1 MVERANMPHDIN
13 KTSEC
18 FDCLKCATKSSSVDL
33 QLIVA

>member
-18 FDCLKCATKSSSVDL
+18 FDYLKRAIEGSPIDS
-33 QLIVA
+33 